1 MNCFIVQLFHCFNS
15 SNSERSKRVSVYIL
29 KVYGSFMKNYF
40 LLFLIFVFISCSSNQ
55 LVNLRTAKDIVKDYY
70 ESGKYEKEMSEVIKD
85 AKEKFDKVEIK
96 KNSVVIF
103 DVDETALNNYGL
115 AKQMDFGYVYELN
128 KKWNE
133 ELKAPAIEQTK
144 DLFYYLLNKGT
155 KIIFLTGRNYTEY
168 DVTYKNLVQAGYSVF
183 DTLITQSKED
193 QNLKSQEF
201 KSKVR
206 IELTNKGY
214 DIVGTVG
221 DQRTDLNGPYSGIQ
235 IKLPNYLYEIK

>member
-1 MNCFIVQLFHCFNS
+1 
-15 SNSERSKRVSVYIL
+15 VSVYIL

-40 LLFLIFVFISCSSNQ
+40 LLFLIFVFVSCSSNQ

-85 AKEKFDKVEIK
+85 AKEKFDNVEIK

-115 AKQMDFGYVYELN
+115 AKLMDFGYLYDLN

-133 ELKAPAIEQTK
+133 ELKAPAIKETQ
-144 DLFYYLLNKGT
+144 DLYFYLLNKGFKT
-155 KIIFLTGRNYTEY
+155 IFLTGRNSNEY
-168 DVTYKNLVQAGYSVF
+168 DVTYKNLIQEGYSGF

-206 IELTNKGY
+206 TELTNKGY

-221 DQRTDLNGPYSGIQ
+221 DQWTDLNGPYSGIQ